1 MEQVTLKTPL
11 GFVALEHSGTKAS
24 AKGDELALSWWE
36 RRMAEGLFGVHGH
49 IFNVDDCDICDVI
62 AAAQSAVGAENVHAS
77 EAALR
82 LAIHQ
87 TRATPQ
93 GAIP

>member
-11 GFVALEHSGTKAS
+11 GFVALEHSGAKAT

-36 RRMAEGLFGVHGH
+36 RRLAEGLYGVHGH
-49 IFNVDDCDICDVI
+49 VFSLDDCDICDVI
-62 AAAQSAVGAENVHAS
+62 AAAHLAVGPDNVHAS
-77 EAALR
+77 QQAID
-82 LAIHQ
+82 LATHQ
-87 TRATPQ
+87 IRSTPK